1 MGAWSF
7 HEMFTTGLPNTHETD
22 RTLSRSGSC
31 ACPDTVENRV
41 RGDVVNNNKVG
52 ALASCALLAL
62 GVAACGK
69 SSSSS
74 SSSST
79 SSSSATISG
88 AGSTFA
94 APVYQQ
100 WGSSAGMTV
109 NYQPVG
115 SGAGITALEA
125 KTVDFG
131 ASDPPLKPAD
141 VATLEKV
148 GPVQQLPM
156 FLGAITVSY
165 NLPGVQSGL
174 KLDGK
179 AIADIYLGKVKT
191 WDDSEIKALNPGV
204 SLPGTAI
211 TVVHRSDSSGTT
223 AGFTGFLSATDPE
236 WKSKVGEGKD
246 VQWPTGTGAKGNAGV
261 AGAVQQTTGAVGYV
275 EQAYALQHKFTYASV
290 KNKAG
295 KYVEPSLESTS
306 AAAEGVEVPAD
317 LGFKIKNPAS
327 PKAYPVTSQTFIV
340 VYKDM
345 CKAGVP
351 GGEAAAKGVVA
362 FLNYGF
368 GSGQSI
374 LGQADYAAL
383 PPSILA
389 KSKEAVAAL
398 QCNGA
403 PIG

>member
-1 MGAWSF
+1 
-7 HEMFTTGLPNTHETD
+7 
-22 RTLSRSGSC
+22 
-31 ACPDTVENRV
+31 
-41 RGDVVNNNKVG
+41 VNKNKIG

-62 GVAACGK
+62 ALGACGK
-69 SSSSS
+69 SSSTNSS
-74 SSSST
+74 SA
-79 SSSSATISG
+79 SSATISG

-100 WGSSAGMTV
+100 WGSGISGLTV
-109 NYQPVG
+109 NYQAVG
-115 SGAGITALEA
+115 SGAGITALEG

-131 ASDPPLKPAD
+131 ASDPPLKPEDFTA
-141 VATLEKV
+141 LEKV
-148 GPVQQLPM
+148 GPVQQIPM

-174 KLDGK
+174 KLDGTT
-179 AIADIYLGKVKT
+179 IADIFLGKVKT
-191 WDDSEIKALNPGV
+191 WDDAEIKALNPGV
-204 SLPGTAI
+204 SLPSTPI

-223 AGFTGFLSATDPE
+223 SGFTGFLASVDPE

-275 EQAYALQHKFTYASV
+275 EQSYALQHKFTYASV
-290 KNKAG
+290 KNSSG
-295 KYVEPSLESTS
+295 KYVEPTLASTS
-306 AAAEGVEVPAD
+306 AAAEGVEVPAN
-317 LGFKIKNPAS
+317 LGIKIKNPSS
-327 PKAYPVTSQTFIV
+327 PAAYPITSQTFVV

-351 GGEAAAKGVVA
+351 GGEAAAKGVVS
-362 FLNYGF
+362 FLNYGL

-374 LGQADYAAL
+374 LSQADYAAL
-383 PPSILA
+383 PAAILT

-398 QCNGA
+398 QCNGTT
-403 PIG
+403 ISG

>member
-1 MGAWSF
+1 
-7 HEMFTTGLPNTHETD
+7 
-22 RTLSRSGSC
+22 
-31 ACPDTVENRV
+31 
-41 RGDVVNNNKVG
+41 VNKNKVG

-69 SSSSS
+69 SSSS
-74 SSSST
+74 T
-79 SSSSATISG
+79 TGSSSSATISG

-100 WGSSAGMTV
+100 WGSSSGMTV

-115 SGAGITALEA
+115 SGAGITALQGR
-125 KTVDFG
+125 TVDFG

-141 VATLEKV
+141 IATFEKV

-174 KLDGK
+174 KLDAK
-179 AIADIYLGKVKT
+179 TIADIYLGKVKT
-191 WDDSEIKALNPGV
+191 WNDAAIKALNPGV
-204 SLPGTAI
+204 SLPSTAI

-223 AGFTGFLSATDPE
+223 AGFTGFLTSSDPE
-236 WKSKVGEGKD
+236 WASKVGEGKD

-261 AGAVQQTTGAVGYV
+261 AGAVSQTTGAVGYV

-295 KYVEPSLESTS
+295 NYVEPSLTSTS
-306 AAAEGVEVPAD
+306 AAAVGVVVPPN

-327 PKAYPVTSQTFIV
+327 PNAYPITSQTFIV

-345 CKAGVP
+345 CKAGIP

-368 GSGQSI
+368 GAGQSI

-383 PPSILA
+383 PADILE
-389 KSKEAVAAL
+389 KSKAAVKEL
-398 QCNGA
+398 QCNGTA
-403 PIG
+403 IG

>member
-1 MGAWSF
+1 V
-7 HEMFTTGLPNTHETD
+7 HK
-22 RTLSRSGSC
+22 
-31 ACPDTVENRV
+31 
-41 RGDVVNNNKVG
+41 NKIG

-62 GVAACGK
+62 TVGACGK
-69 SSSSS
+69 SSSTSTS
-74 SSSST
+74 GST
-79 SSSSATISG
+79 SSTSATISG
-88 AGSTFA
+88 AGSTVA

-100 WGSSAGMTV
+100 WGSGISGLTV
-109 NYQPVG
+109 NYNPVG
-115 SGAGITALEA
+115 SGAGITALEG

-141 VATLEKV
+141 FATLEKV
-148 GPVQQLPM
+148 GPVQQIPM

-165 NLPGVQSGL
+165 NLPGVQTGL
-174 KLDGK
+174 KLDGPT
-179 AIADIYLGKVKT
+179 IAEIFLGKIKT
-191 WDDSEIKALNPGV
+191 WNDAAIKALNPGI
-204 SLPGTAI
+204 SLPSTAI

-223 AGFTGFLSATDPE
+223 SGFTGFLSSVDPE

-290 KNKAG
+290 KNSSG
-295 KYVEPSLESTS
+295 KYVEPTLASTS
-306 AAAEGVEVPAD
+306 AAAEGVEVPAN
-317 LGFKIKNPAS
+317 LGIKIKNPSS
-327 PKAYPVTSQTFIV
+327 PAAYPITSQTFVV

-351 GGEAAAKGVVA
+351 GGESAAKGVVE
-362 FLNYGF
+362 FLNYGL
-368 GSGQSI
+368 GSGQSV

-383 PPSILA
+383 PTAILE
-389 KSKEAVAAL
+389 KSKAAVGEL

-403 PIG
+403 PISG